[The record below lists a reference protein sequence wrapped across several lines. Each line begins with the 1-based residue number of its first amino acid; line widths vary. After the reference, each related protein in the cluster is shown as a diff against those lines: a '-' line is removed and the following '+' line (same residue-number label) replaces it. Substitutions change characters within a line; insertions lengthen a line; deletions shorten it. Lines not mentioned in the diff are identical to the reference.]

1 MAVMTPLVQSRAK
14 VRMGLGLS
22 FDDVLLVPKRGV
34 LVKREDANI
43 SAELVPGIVLDVP
56 IVSAPMQSVTEKRMA
71 TTMGLAGGYGIIH
84 RFMTIEEQV
93 AQFEFSEPE
102 QGQADLAGWVK
113 AQLGL
118 KMGAAIGINEGYDRW
133 QALYNAGARVFC
145 LDVAH
150 AHHETVMSFIDN
162 AVNVPESLLIVGN
175 IATAEAAYDL
185 THKVGGIAAIKV
197 GIGPGAACTTREV
210 TGFGVPQLTAIMDVA
225 EALERTTVKIIA
237 DGGIKNSGD
246 IVKAL
251 AAGADTVM
259 LGRLLAGADESPHP
273 GLYWGMA
280 SYRVNGHHAPE
291 GVEGVVDR
299 TGSVFK
305 TIKELAWGIRSGV
318 SYAGAHNLDG
328 LRRNAEFIR
337 VSSQG
342 MGESGTR
349 I

>member
-1 MAVMTPLVQSRAK
+1 M
-14 VRMGLGLS
+14 GLS

-34 LVKREDANI
+34 LAKRENASI
-43 SAELVPGIVLDVP
+43 SAELVPGIVLDIP
-56 IVSAPMQSVTEKRMA
+56 IVAAPMQSVTEKLMAHTMRM
-71 TTMGLAGGYGIIH
+71 AGGYGIIH

-93 AQFEFSEPE
+93 AQFTLPEPTT
-102 QGQADLAGWVK
+102 GQAALAGWVK
-113 AQLGL
+113 EQIMMN
-118 KMGAAIGINEGYDRW
+118 MGAAIGINEGYDRW
-133 QALYNAGARVFC
+133 QALYDVGVRVFC

-150 AHHETVMSFIDN
+150 AHHDTVMSFIDN
-162 AVNVPESLLIVGN
+162 AKNVSDSLLIVGN

-185 THKVGGIAAIKV
+185 THKVGGIAALKV
-197 GIGPGAACTTREV
+197 GIGPGAVCTTRAV

-225 EALERTTVKIIA
+225 DALDRSRVKVIA

-280 SYRVNGHHAPE
+280 SHRVNGHHAPE

-299 TGSVFK
+299 TGPVYK
-305 TIKELAWGIRSGV
+305 TLKELAWGIRSGV
-318 SYAGAHNLDG
+318 SYAGASNLDG

-337 VSSQG
+337 VSPQG
-342 MGESGTR
+342 MGESGVR